1 VTGGTGVYIPST
13 PTPVTVVRP
22 TSTATFFQGSL
33 LVETPSTGRKHV
45 VAASV
50 REVRAGGKRKKEY
63 TDEVV
68 ARAALTGM

>member
-1 VTGGTGVYIPST
+1 
-13 PTPVTVVRP
+13 
-22 TSTATFFQGSL
+22 
-33 LVETPSTGRKHV
+33 VETPSTGRKHV